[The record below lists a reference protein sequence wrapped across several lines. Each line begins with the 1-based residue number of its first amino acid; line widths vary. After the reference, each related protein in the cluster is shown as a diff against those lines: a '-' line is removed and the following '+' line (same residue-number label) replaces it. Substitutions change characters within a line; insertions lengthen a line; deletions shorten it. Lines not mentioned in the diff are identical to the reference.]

1 MFQTGRYYSVKHK
14 DRDVQRSSSSGGA
27 FTALSDVILSHSGK
41 IIGGGYNYS
50 THRVEFITCTTPEER
65 DQLRG
70 SKYIQSDLK
79 DIFRQIKAEIELPA
93 DAKAPI
99 MFVGTPCQVSGVKAY
114 LEATGTDLT
123 DLYLCDIVC
132 HGVPSPGVWK
142 DYIRKM
148 FRGKQLEFVTFKD
161 KRLGWKRPLAFAVV
175 DGKEKSLRPY
185 TLLYFGELISRP
197 SCERCPYAS
206 LERVSDITIG
216 DHWSVQTVDADFY
229 SEDGVSLVFVNT
241 EKGQKLFDNAAESIH
256 YQERTPEQCLQPNL
270 QRPTPANAKRSSFW
284 QVYHRNANRAVFQF
298 DLLVAAAKIRKRMM
312 K

>member
-70 SKYIQSDLK
+70 SKYIQSDLN

-93 DAKAPI
+93 DTKSPI
-99 MFVGTPCQVSGVKAY
+99 MFVGTPCQVSGLKAY
-114 LEATGTDLT
+114 LEATSTDLNG
-123 DLYLCDIVC
+123 LYLCDIVC

-142 DYIRKM
+142 DYIRQM
-148 FRGKQLEFVTFKD
+148 LRGKQLEFVTFKD
-161 KRLGWKRPLAFAVV
+161 KRLGWKQPLAFAVV
-175 DGKEKSLRPY
+175 NGKEKSLRPY

-216 DHWSVQTVDADFY
+216 DHWSVQTVDKDFY
-229 SEDGVSLVFVNT
+229 SKDGVSLVFVNT

-256 YQERTPEQCLQPNL
+256 YQERPSEQCLQPNL
-270 QRPTPANAKRSSFW
+270 QRPTLASTKRTSFW
-284 QVYHRNANRAVFQF
+284 QMYHRNANSAVLWF
-298 DLLVAAAKIRKRMM
+298 DLLSAAAKIRKRMM